1 MSPLVK
7 TKSQAY
13 FKDFKRFRA
22 FKGLVEQRNV
32 VFNSFVCKLGLFWH
46 SWAPKTLVSL
56 AFHSKKKTDLQTNS
70 LRKLPTM
77 TDFQIQKVIDTNV
90 STVISRSRLF

>member
-22 FKGLVEQRNV
+22 FSSSNKETLCSTRSCVN
-32 VFNSFVCKLGLFWH
+32 
-46 SWAPKTLVSL
+46 WAFFGTRGPLKWATR
-56 AFHSKKKTDLQTNS
+56 AKKKTELQTNS